1 MLSGNR
7 LQSPESKLL
16 QSLGKKRCTCA
27 VNAMGYFLSSRSDTT
42 KTIARKDKKIRK
54 TTRNVEQ
61 SVLGL
66 NALKFAK

>member
-1 MLSGNR
+1 MLSGNM
-7 LQSPESKLL
+7 LQSPESKVL
-16 QSLGKKRCTCA
+16 QSLGKKTCTCA
-27 VNAMGYFLSSRSDTT
+27 VNVMGYFLSSRSDTT